1 MEKKQGNKMI
11 PIGIAAVLVVVLLVI
26 AFVFLFNK
34 KEAYRIIKVYEV
46 NGKAT
51 VERESIGQ
59 MDAYANMVLESGDT
73 VSLQS
78 GEMTLK
84 LDEDKYVYVEADT
97 QFRLIATGNAANS
110 KTSIALD
117 HGAITNEIQN
127 PLNQDSS
134 YEVNTPNSNM
144 SVRGT
149 VFRVHTYFVDGVR
162 YSKVSVFEG
171 KVESRLRYADGKL
184 SDEPVLIQNGDEVI
198 IYDDEESTDYLGE
211 PREIAYEEL
220 PQNVKELI
228 RKIMGEDFD
237 PQKQETEDDTTDASD
252 ETDPDAESETDEEGD
267 TSETEDENAADV
279 ADEDATDTASN
290 EDNTNVTKPAEDDQS
305 GDTQTT
311 ASQTA
316 SSYTV
321 TFQYNGTVFGTQTV
335 TAGGQVTKPRL
346 MPASSGSWDFDF
358 STSINS
364 DTTIEWR

>member
-11 PIGIAAVLVVVLLVI
+11 PIGIAAVLLVVLLVI

-127 PLNQDSS
+127 PLSQDSS

-171 KVESRLRYADGKL
+171 KVESRLRYADGSLAK
-184 SDEPVLIQNGDEVI
+184 EPVLIQNGDEVI
-198 IYDDEESTDYLGE
+198 IYDDEENTDYLGA
-211 PREIAYEEL
+211 PHEIAYEEL
-220 PQNVKELI
+220 PQSVKELI
-228 RKIMGEDFD
+228 REILGEDIGSD
-237 PQKQETEDDTTDASD
+237 VQETEDGAEDAGD
-252 ETDPDAESETDEEGD
+252 ETDSDAESETGEEGD
-267 TSETEDENAADV
+267 APEAEDENSAEMTD
-279 ADEDATDTASN
+279 DATDTSSN
-290 EDNTNVTKPAEDDQS
+290 EDNTNVTKQTEDDPS
-305 GDTQTT
+305 ADTQTT
-311 ASQTA
+311 ALQTT

-321 TFQYNGTVFGTQTV
+321 TFMYNGNVFGSQTV
-335 TAGGQVTKPRL
+335 TAGGLASKPRL
-346 MPASSGSWDFDF
+346 MPASSGSWDYDF
-358 STSINS
+358 SAPING